1 MAFSRSI
8 PAEAR
13 DALLA
18 RLCNRNLPMDVS
30 IVGRGV
36 QMKSRFLRAPERPGE
51 AIIIEA
57 PTLAGSPVA
66 VRAREL
72 VDVVVVA
79 EGERYGFRVPVL
91 KRTRARLGAN
101 VEVFALAIAAPAT
114 VTQLQRRRY
123 FRVRI
128 PSLEPIMV
136 ECVTRAP
143 GSVRKPDGKEEYVR
157 FETRALDI
165 SAAGMCL
172 RVPKKHMH
180 SEKPGV
186 RVVMSF
192 KLPGVRKIKLL
203 AETRYSREMPGS
215 PDWATGVEFL
225 GAEKTL
231 GGRRAIA
238 NIARYVTRRQ
248 REELKKKSGL
258 E

>member
-1 MAFSRSI
+1 
-8 PAEAR
+8 
-13 DALLA
+13 
-18 RLCNRNLPMDVS
+18 MDVS
-30 IVGRGV
+30 IVGRGE
-36 QMKSRFLRAPERPGE
+36 QMKSRFLRAPERRGD

-91 KRTRARLGAN
+91 KRTRARLGGN
-101 VEVFALAIAAPAT
+101 VEVFALAIAAPAAI
-114 VTQLQRRRY
+114 TQLQRRRY

-128 PSLEPIMV
+128 PALEPIMV
-136 ECVTRAP
+136 GCVTKAP
-143 GSVRKPDGKEEYVR
+143 GSAKKPGGQEEYIR

-165 SAAGMCL
+165 SAGGMCL
-172 RVPKKHMH
+172 KVPKKHPH
-180 SEKPGV
+180 CAKPGV
-186 RVVMSF
+186 RLVLEF
-192 KLPGVRKIKLL
+192 RLPATRKIKLL
-203 AETRYSREMPGS
+203 CETRYSREMPGS

-231 GGRRAIA
+231 GGRRAVA